1 MTLADWMEVVLLERG
16 PLPACELATA
26 VCRRKAVVS
35 AELRRDP
42 RFVQWGRRRAS
53 RWGVIERPTFDV
65 GWFLRRDPSWRRD
78 DVDEIVAWLL
88 ESGFAARVHRNGC
101 LALTTRGTEAAA
113 MVEALRLDR

>member
-1 MTLADWMEVVLLERG
+1 MTLADRMEVVLLERG

-65 GWFLRRDPSWRRD
+65 GWFPRRDPSWRTRR
-78 DVDEIVAWLL
+78 EL
-88 ESGFAARVHRNGC
+88 AARMYVS
-101 LALTTRGTEAAA
+101 TTTIRR
-113 MVEALRLDR
+113 MVADGMPSETWVA